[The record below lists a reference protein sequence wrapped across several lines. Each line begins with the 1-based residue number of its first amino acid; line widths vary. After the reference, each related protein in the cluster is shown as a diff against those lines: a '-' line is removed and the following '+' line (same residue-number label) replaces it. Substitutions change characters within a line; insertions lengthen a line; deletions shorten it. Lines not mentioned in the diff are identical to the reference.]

1 MWNKKRRGGVNVTG
15 VWFLCVHGAK
25 PRDHS
30 KVTGHLVEPGP
41 TLIMMTQEQHRHGD
55 IRLCQYKLFN
65 LGRWQKSSIMW
76 KKEKVGLVTLIFHS
90 ALNACTK

>member
-1 MWNKKRRGGVNVTG
+1 MLQGFG
-15 VWFLCVHGAK
+15 FCVSMVLNHEITA
-25 PRDHS
+25 
-30 KVTGHLVEPGP
+30 GHLVEPGP

-65 LGRWQKSSIMW
+65 LGRWQKSSISIMW

-90 ALNACTK
+90 ALSTCTK